1 MNEIEKHSFV
11 EFLEERKKQE
21 TIAFF
26 SNSTIQKAYFV
37 GAYSRAVIS
46 SSYYSEISKGNTT
59 FKSWL
64 SNQIINY
71 RNLDKIF
78 DMSFRFEQKLKLNI
92 RNDSEVRRLA
102 HEVPTTS
109 SAGLS
114 NAKISYGFVAGF
126 DDYQKFLKKYPL
138 TIKQNNNKITEN
150 NNPQNG
156 E

>member
-1 MNEIEKHSFV
+1 MNENEKHSFV
-11 EFLEERKKQE
+11 EFLEERKRQE
-21 TIAFF
+21 TIDYFAIPA
-26 SNSTIQKAYFV
+26 IQKAYFI
-37 GAYSRAVIS
+37 GAYSRAVIG
-46 SSYYSEISKGNTT
+46 SSYYSEISKKNTT

-78 DMSFRFEQKLKLNI
+78 EMSFRFEQKLKLNI

-102 HEVPTTS
+102 HGIPATS

-126 DDYQKFLKKYPL
+126 DDYQKFLQKYPL
-138 TIKQNNNKITEN
+138 TIKQNDDKITEN